1 MNGLR
6 KQYLRRSVFGVA
18 VLSGLAALGAVSP
31 RASAQ
36 SLKGEVTLPVEAK
49 FGSTILPAGTY
60 KFSVQPVGIAQAIN
74 FNLSGNNQVLVS
86 MSGVTKGSPTAS
98 VIATAL
104 MPSLS
109 NNKEPGIT
117 LEEGG
122 NIFHS
127 MYLENQGVLLKF
139 HEYKPKNVTHAHTVE
154 NSGSASAA
162 KGNV

>member
-1 MNGLR
+1 MNALR

-18 VLSGLAALGAVSP
+18 VLCGVAPFGAVSP

-36 SLKGEVTLPVEAK
+36 TLKGEVTLPVEAK
-49 FGSTILPAGTY
+49 FGSTMLPAGTY
-60 KFSVQPVGIAQAIN
+60 KFSVQPVGFAQTTD

-86 MSGVTKGSPTAS
+86 MSGITKGSPVATI
-98 VIATAL
+98 VATAL
-104 MPSLS
+104 MPNPN

-117 LEEGG
+117 VEEGG

-127 MYLENQGVLLKF
+127 MYLENEGVLLKF
-139 HEYKPKNVTHAHTVE
+139 HEYKPKNVTHAHAVE
-154 NSGSASAA
+154 SLRSASAA